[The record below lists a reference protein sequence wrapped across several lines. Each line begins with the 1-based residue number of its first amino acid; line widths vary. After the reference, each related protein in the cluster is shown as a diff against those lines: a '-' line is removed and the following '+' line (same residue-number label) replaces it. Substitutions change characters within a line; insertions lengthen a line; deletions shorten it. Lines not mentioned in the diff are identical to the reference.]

1 MPEAGLAF
9 GQRRVA
15 CLQFVRHFLQCLPQV
30 VEIATALQAWQVGEI
45 ACANAF
51 HACTQRGHGPQN
63 APVRQGQQAQRTKQH
78 GHRQHHCLCTEL
90 VPGFCGHRAQV
101 IVNPQHALA
110 RGAHFARLQAHGD
123 RGHCRQS
130 QLRTVQRQE
139 LTLRPANLPHGV
151 FGVAG

>member
-15 CLQFVRHFLQCLPQV
+15 CLQFARHLFKGLPQV

-78 GHRQHHCLCTEL
+78 GHRQHHGLCVTL
-90 VPGFCGHRAQV
+90 LPGFSGDGAQV
-101 IVNPQHALA
+101 VINPQHALA

-139 LTLRPANLPHGV
+139 LALRPANLAHGV

>member
-15 CLQFVRHFLQCLPQV
+15 CLQFARHLFKGLAQV

-63 APVRQGQQAQRTKQH
+63 APARQGQQAQRTKQH

-90 VPGFCGHRAQV
+90 VPGLCGHGAQV
-101 IVNPQHALA
+101 VINPQHALA

-139 LTLRPANLPHGV
+139 LTLRPANLAHGV